1 MKAQRAQ
8 AERAPRS
15 FWFDPR
21 FAVGI
26 GLVVVAVLGV
36 VFIVSTADTTV
47 QVYSARTTLSPGDRL
62 NSGDLESRS
71 VRLGAV
77 EGKYI
82 LAGELPSAGFVL
94 TRAVAAGELVPLSA
108 LGNAAGVDVASIVI
122 AVKGTLSQSVV
133 AGSLVDVW
141 SSRQADNRSYGPPA
155 VLVSAVAVVRV
166 VEQQGIMA
174 GRDGQSVE
182 VLVPRISVAAVLEA
196 IANSDA
202 ISLVPT
208 GIPAKR

>member
-1 MKAQRAQ
+1 MKAQRALS
-8 AERAPRS
+8 ERVPRS

-21 FAVGI
+21 FAVGA

-36 VFIVSTADTTV
+36 VVIVSTADKTV
-47 QVYSARTTLSPGDRL
+47 QVYSARTTLSTGDRVD
-62 NSGDLESRS
+62 SGDLESRN
-71 VRLGAV
+71 VRLGTV

-82 LAGELPSAGFVL
+82 LNGDFPDTGLVV

-108 LGNAAGVDVASIVI
+108 LGSVAGVTVASIVI
-122 AVKGTLSQSVV
+122 AVNGTLSQSVV
-133 AGSLVDVW
+133 AGSLVDIW
-141 SSRQADNRSYGPPA
+141 SSRKTDNNSYGPPS
-155 VLVSAVAVVRV
+155 VLVSSVAIVRV
-166 VEQQGIMA
+166 IEQQGLMA
-174 GRDGQSVE
+174 RRDGQSVE
-182 VLVPRISVAAVLEA
+182 VLVPRTSTAAVLEA